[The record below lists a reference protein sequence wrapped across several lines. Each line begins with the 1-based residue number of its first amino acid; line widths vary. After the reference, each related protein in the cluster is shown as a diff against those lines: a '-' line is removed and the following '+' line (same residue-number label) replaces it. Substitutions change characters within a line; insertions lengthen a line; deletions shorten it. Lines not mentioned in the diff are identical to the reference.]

1 MAFFEH
7 LLGQKDHVH
16 FEIYDITT
24 WLTNKQTIAM
34 HVLPKM
40 SRSKSNQTIK
50 FEQLEECNMK
60 FFVEKYTKCAGEII
74 PGPLCKKP
82 KLRISLDQ

>member
-1 MAFFEH
+1 
-7 LLGQKDHVH
+7 
-16 FEIYDITT
+16 
-24 WLTNKQTIAM
+24 
-34 HVLPKM
+34 M